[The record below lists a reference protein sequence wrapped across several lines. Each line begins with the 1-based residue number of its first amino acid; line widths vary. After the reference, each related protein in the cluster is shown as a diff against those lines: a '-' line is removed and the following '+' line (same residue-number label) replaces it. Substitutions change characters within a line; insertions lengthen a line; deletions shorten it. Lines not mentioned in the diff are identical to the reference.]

1 MRGATIRHMT
11 LAVGLVLLLRTLRS
25 QPAAAHS
32 TNGSH
37 APRYRTRLDG
47 LAPPVAGLTA
57 TVDPRGE
64 WIQVTNAT
72 GKTLT
77 ILWLRAPVTLFTQ
90 SAMGARSGGK
100 VARPT
105 PPNPTTA
112 CVRVARGQG
121 GRRCGARAQNGSS
134 AVGATQR
141 ASPAPGSPSRVAVD
155 VVCVEFGL
163 LGVDAGY
170 RYDLGVWME
179 GGI

>member
-11 LAVGLVLLLRTLRS
+11 LAVGLVLLLLTLRS

-32 TNGSH
+32 TNGSDATH
-37 APRYRTRLDG
+37 YRTRLDG

-72 GKTLT
+72 GKTLI
-77 ILWLRAPVTLFTQ
+77 ILRYAHPSRSSPVGHGCAVRRQ
-90 SAMGARSGGK
+90 GGK
-100 VARPT
+100 ADPAESDHGLR
-105 PPNPTTA
+105 
-112 CVRVARGQG
+112 
-121 GRRCGARAQNGSS
+121 SS
-134 AVGATQR
+134 ASRARRETLRSSRPARLFSRWCTQR
-141 ASPAPGSPSRVAVD
+141 ASPAPGSASRVAVD
-155 VVCVEFGL
+155 VVGVEFGL

-170 RYDLGVWME
+170 RYDLGAWME

>member
-77 ILWLRAPVTLFTQ
+77 ILVATRTRHALHPVGHGCAVRRQ
-90 SAMGARSGGK
+90 GGK
-100 VARPT
+100 ADPAESDHGLRSSGSRARRET
-105 PPNPTTA
+105 L
-112 CVRVARGQG
+112 R
-121 GRRCGARAQNGSS
+121 SS
-134 AVGATQR
+134 R
-141 ASPAPGSPSRVAVD
+141 PERLFSRW
-155 VVCVEFGL
+155 CNS
-163 LGVDAGY
+163 AG
-170 RYDLGVWME
+170 
-179 GGI
+179 